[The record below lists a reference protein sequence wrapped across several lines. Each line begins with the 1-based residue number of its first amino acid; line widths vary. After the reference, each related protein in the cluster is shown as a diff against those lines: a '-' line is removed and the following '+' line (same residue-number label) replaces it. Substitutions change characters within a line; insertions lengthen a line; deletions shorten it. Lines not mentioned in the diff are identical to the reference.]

1 MERLLPAL
9 IAAACLLLH
18 VPAHAALDTELLALQ
33 QAWAQ
38 VYYGDA
44 SPQDQAAGFEQLA
57 RSADGLAG
65 RYPQRAEPLIWS
77 GIVRSCHAGVT
88 RGRDALRLAKTAR
101 DRFEEALRLDATAL
115 RGAGYAGLGALY
127 YRVPGFPLAFGDD
140 RKAGELL
147 TRAVALDPEGL
158 DTNFFYGEWLAKQGR
173 YRQALERLDLAAR
186 AAPRPGLEVADRGRS
201 SNSEKRD
208 VPRLG
213 DGSNLDIILDI
224 PLEVTVE
231 LGRTKMPIR
240 DLLQLGPGSALPLS
254 RLEDEPVDILANN
267 KLIARGVV
275 LVKDEKYGIRITEI
289 TGRLERLRGLR

>member
-57 RSADGLAG
+57 RRADGLAG

-186 AAPRPGLEVADRGRS
+186 AAPRPGLEVADRGRQ
-201 SNSEKRD
+201 
-208 VPRLG
+208 
-213 DGSNLDIILDI
+213 
-224 PLEVTVE
+224 LEVAALRDRVLRE
-231 LGRTKMPIR
+231 L
-240 DLLQLGPGSALPLS
+240 
-254 RLEDEPVDILANN
+254 N
-267 KLIARGVV
+267 
-275 LVKDEKYGIRITEI
+275 
-289 TGRLERLRGLR
+289 